1 MRRRPSR
8 TVRRLYSAAASGFHC
23 FELVLD
29 VLRGDSNNDWFDRRP
44 DTLKST
50 QQETPGW
57 MAVGFGT
64 QVANTPM
71 VIMWSNPDGTV
82 TLSQR
87 TASSETVMP
96 TLDSSPP
103 RTATVDV
110 NTFVLS
116 IGAKLQYG
124 FTIPRDNSSLSS
136 IPILWAFSQTNPEDS
151 SRNAT
156 LVVHD
161 DAGTATLD
169 LSQALSTSSSAA
181 ETRCRAGIV
190 AGLVAS
196 TTFLMLRTL

>member
-1 MRRRPSR
+1 MRRCPSR
-8 TVRRLYSAAASGFHC
+8 TIGRPRSAAASGLH

-29 VLRGDSNNDWFDRRP
+29 VFRCGSNNDWFDRRP
-44 DTLKST
+44 GLYKSH
-50 QQETPGW
+50 
-57 MAVGFGT
+57 
-64 QVANTPM
+64 VANTPM
-71 VIMWSNPDGTV
+71 VVMWNNPDGTV

-136 IPILWAFSQTNPEDS
+136 IPILWAFSQTNPEDTS
-151 SRNAT
+151 QNAT
-156 LVVHD
+156 LVIHD
-161 DAGTATLD
+161 DTGTATLD

-181 ETRCRAGIV
+181 ETRCHAGLV

-196 TTFLMLRTL
+196 TTFLVLWTL